1 MSSRRILLVIDPQND
16 FHSGGSLAVPGAD
29 EDAERIA
36 MLIREKGEWFD
47 EIIVTMDSHHKVHIA
62 HGAFWVNDAG
72 ESPEPFTVIL
82 KTDIESGKWRPRNPD
97 LVEHVKKYCDA
108 LEHSDKQS
116 LVIWPYHCLVGS
128 SGHNVNGFIFDALL
142 AWTEKY
148 NKNVQYVMKGQNALT
163 EHYSALAADVPIE
176 EDKSTMLNRALMD
189 KFEDASDI
197 VVCGQAR
204 SHCVNHTV
212 RDIIQNLRNKAQ
224 ASKIILLDDAMSNVS
239 GFDAVGDAF
248 MNYSREAGV
257 KVSTCSKL
265 SL

>member
-1 MSSRRILLVIDPQND
+1 MVSSNK
-16 FHSGGSLAVPGAD
+16 A
-29 EDAERIA
+29 AEFFFNTSKIRFSWKRHR
-36 MLIREKGEWFD
+36 LINLHYFSIRP
-47 EIIVTMDSHHKVHIA
+47 V
-62 HGAFWVNDAG
+62 GAFWVNDAG

-176 EDKSTMLNRALMD
+176 EDKSTMLN
-189 KFEDASDI
+189 
-197 VVCGQAR
+197 Q
-204 SHCVNHTV
+204 
-212 RDIIQNLRNKAQ
+212 
-224 ASKIILLDDAMSNVS
+224 VS
-239 GFDAVGDAF
+239 
-248 MNYSREAGV
+248 
-257 KVSTCSKL
+257 
-265 SL
+265 